1 MEEVGLYTKE
11 GLCWVSLFAVIIM
24 GGFWVTLYN
33 YWLGTS
39 GMVMSNDWSVGAV
52 KK

>member
-11 GLCWVSLFAVIIM
+11 GLCWGSLFAVIIM
-24 GGFWVTLYN
+24 GGFWVYN

-39 GMVMSNDWSVGAV
+39 GMVMSNNWSVGAV